1 MTMIKLIATDLD
13 NTLLDKTGRIPETT
27 AALLRQAA
35 ENGVLTAVATGRCF
49 PSALEHARTIG
60 ARTPVICYNGSLIKW
75 GDTGEIIAQSR
86 IDTDAIRQVA
96 TFCRREG
103 LYLQC
108 YDYDDVLICEKDCE
122 GLRVDP
128 DLATVGFRAIGDYLT
143 FPDLHPTPKMLIVE
157 APEKVAARLEELA
170 TVFPMLDFYQS
181 QPWLIEVMPK
191 GAGKGNALERLAGL
205 MGVPQDQV
213 MALGDNT
220 NDLSMIRWAG
230 MGVVVANGVAAAKAE
245 ADYVCQ
251 QERSSGVEEALLKFV
266 L

>member
-1 MTMIKLIATDLD
+1 MIKLIATDLD
-13 NTLLDKTGRIPETT
+13 NTLLDVNGQIPQTT

-35 ENGVLTAVATGRCF
+35 EKGVLTAVATGRCF

-75 GDTGEIIAQSR
+75 GDTGEVIAQSR
-86 IDTDAIRQVA
+86 IDTDTIRQVA

-108 YDYDDVLICEKDCE
+108 YDYDDVIICEADCA

-128 DLATVGFRAIGDYLT
+128 DVKVVGFREIGDYLT

-157 APEKVAARLEELA
+157 REDKVAARLAELA
-170 TVFPMLDFYQS
+170 KAFPSLDFCQS

-191 GAGKGNALERLAGL
+191 EAGKGKALEQLAGL
-205 MGVPQDQV
+205 MNVPRENV

-220 NDLSMIRWAG
+220 NDLPMLRWAG
-230 MGVVVANGVAAAKAE
+230 LGVVVANGVAAAKAE

-251 QERSSGVEEALLKFV
+251 KERSEGVEEALKKFV

>member
-1 MTMIKLIATDLD
+1 MIKLIATDLD
-13 NTLLDKTGRIPETT
+13 NTLLDQWGKIPEST
-27 AALLRQAA
+27 AALLHRAA
-35 ENGVLTAVATGRCF
+35 EKGVLTAVATGRCY
-49 PSALEHARTIG
+49 PSALEAARTIG

-75 GDTGEIIAQSR
+75 GDTGEVLAKSYIQPE
-86 IDTDAIRQVA
+86 TIRLVSE
-96 TFCRREG
+96 FCHANG

-108 YDYDDVLICEKDCE
+108 YDYDDVIICEQDCQ

-128 DLATVGFRAIGDYLT
+128 DLAVVGFREIGDYRT

-157 APEKVAARLEELA
+157 QPEKVADRLLELES
-170 TVFPMLDFYQS
+170 VFPGLSFCQS

-191 GAGKGNALERLAGL
+191 EAGKGKALEQLAKL
-205 MGVPQDQV
+205 MGVAQTEV

-220 NDLSMIRWAG
+220 NDLPMIRWAG
-230 MGVVVANGVAAAKAE
+230 CGVVVANGVPAAKAE

-251 QERSSGVEEALLKFV
+251 KERSEGVEEALKKFV

>member
-108 YDYDDVLICEKDCE
+108 YDFVVPPLEGFWWQEGEEGVNYADKSTFHWISVIRLPDFVTKAEFDWAVQEAAKKKKLDCSAAEFLTIDE
-122 GLRVDP
+122 GLCVQILHLGPFDDEP
-128 DLATVGFRAIGDYLT
+128 VTVAVMDGYLEEMGYEND
-143 FPDLHPTPKMLIVE
+143 FSGGRLHHEIYLSDARKV
-157 APEKVAARLEELA
+157 APEKWK
-170 TVFPMLDFYQS
+170 TV
-181 QPWLIEVMPK
+181 
-191 GAGKGNALERLAGL
+191 
-205 MGVPQDQV
+205 
-213 MALGDNT
+213 
-220 NDLSMIRWAG
+220 IRHPIR
-230 MGVVVANGVAAAKAE
+230 K
-245 ADYVCQ
+245 
-251 QERSSGVEEALLKFV
+251 K
-266 L
+266 

>member
-1 MTMIKLIATDLD
+1 MIKLIATDLD

-103 LYLQC
+103 L
-108 YDYDDVLICEKDCE
+108 
-122 GLRVDP
+122 
-128 DLATVGFRAIGDYLT
+128 
-143 FPDLHPTPKMLIVE
+143 
-157 APEKVAARLEELA
+157 
-170 TVFPMLDFYQS
+170 
-181 QPWLIEVMPK
+181 
-191 GAGKGNALERLAGL
+191 
-205 MGVPQDQV
+205 
-213 MALGDNT
+213 
-220 NDLSMIRWAG
+220 
-230 MGVVVANGVAAAKAE
+230 
-245 ADYVCQ
+245 
-251 QERSSGVEEALLKFV
+251 
-266 L
+266 

>member
-1 MTMIKLIATDLD
+1 MIKLIATDLD
-13 NTLLDKTGRIPETT
+13 NTLLNKAGRIPEST

-35 ENGVLTAVATGRCF
+35 EKGVLTAVATGRCF
-49 PSALEHARTIG
+49 PSALEHAHTIG

-75 GDTGEIIAQSR
+75 GDTGEVIAQSR
-86 IDTDAIRQVA
+86 IDVDTIRQVA
-96 TFCRREG
+96 AFCRKEG

-108 YDYDDVLICEKDCE
+108 YDYDDVIICEQDCE

-128 DLATVGFRAIGDYLT
+128 DLETVGFRAIGDYLT

-157 APEKVAARLEELA
+157 QPERVEVRLEELA
-170 TVFPMLDFYQS
+170 EVFPGLDFCQS

-191 GAGKGNALERLAGL
+191 STGKGKALEQLAGL
-205 MGVPQDQV
+205 MGVPQNQV

-230 MGVVVANGVAAAKAE
+230 LGVVVANGVAAAKAE
-245 ADYVCQ
+245 ADYICQ
-251 QERSSGVEEALLKFV
+251 KERSEGVEEALLQFV

>member
-1 MTMIKLIATDLD
+1 MIKLIATDLD
-13 NTLLDKTGRIPETT
+13 NTLLNKEGRIPEST

-35 ENGVLTAVATGRCF
+35 EKGVLTAVATGRCF

-75 GDTGEIIAQSR
+75 GDTGEVIAQSR

-96 TFCRREG
+96 AFCRREG

-108 YDYDDVLICEKDCE
+108 YDYDDVIICEQDCE

-157 APEKVAARLEELA
+157 KPEKVEARLEELA
-170 TVFPMLDFYQS
+170 EVFPMLDFCQS

-191 GAGKGNALERLAGL
+191 SAGKGKALEQLAGL
-205 MGVPQDQV
+205 MKVPREAV

-230 MGVVVANGVAAAKAE
+230 LGVVVGNGVPAVRAE

-251 QERSSGVEEALLKFV
+251 KERSQGVEEALLKFV

>member
-1 MTMIKLIATDLD
+1 MIKLIATDLD
-13 NTLLDKTGRIPETT
+13 NTLLDHITGEVPEST
-27 AALLRQAA
+27 AHLFHQAA
-35 ENGVLTAVATGRCF
+35 QKGVLTAVATGRCY
-49 PSALEHARTIG
+49 PSALAAARKIG

-75 GDTGEIIAQSR
+75 GDTGDVIARSY
-86 IDTDAIRQVA
+86 IGVDTIRRVA
-96 TFCRREG
+96 AFCRENG

-108 YDYDDVLICEKDCE
+108 YDYDDVIICEKDCD

-157 APEKVAARLEELA
+157 APEKVSARLEELA
-170 TVFPMLDFYQS
+170 AVFPQLDFCQS

-191 GAGKGNALERLAGL
+191 AAGKGRALEQLAGL
-205 MGVPQDQV
+205 MGVPREAV

-230 MGVVVANGVAAAKAE
+230 LGVVVANGVAAAKAE

-251 QERSSGVEEALLKFV
+251 KERSAGVEEALLKYV